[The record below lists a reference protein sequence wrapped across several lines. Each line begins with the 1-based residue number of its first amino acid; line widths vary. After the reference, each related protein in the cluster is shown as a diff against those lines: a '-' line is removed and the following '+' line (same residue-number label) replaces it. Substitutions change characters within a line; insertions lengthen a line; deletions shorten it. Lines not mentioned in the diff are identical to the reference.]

1 MKINFKKGLK
11 RIYIVLLC
19 ILVIP
24 FFIWYFASGGIF
36 NNHKFASNIK
46 IIENNNTISIFDF
59 LEPLHQ
65 EAIKNTNLSL
75 LSLSIFDLK
84 CKPYQQKCTILSID
98 KEIKNNHSYT
108 LEVGNIKKSFSVK
121 MPSKFTYFWWQVWDF
136 IKILLG
142 FWVAYALYLIA
153 EIIISW
159 IINGFKND

>member
-65 EAIKNTNLSL
+65 EAIKN
-75 LSLSIFDLK
+75 
-84 CKPYQQKCTILSID
+84 
-98 KEIKNNHSYT
+98 NHSYT